1 MLHGH
6 GQQRELVNFQQMCAE
21 YLHME
26 DRVAGFYG
34 EHKTKYDTDIPPM
47 QDFEL
52 GRKCSF
58 HYTTISLFP
67 SYYILKIFFLIVF
80 VYFERERPTECEW
93 KRGRERGRQRI
104 WSRLQVLSCQHRARC
119 GARTHER

>member
-34 EHKTKYDTDIPPM
+34 EHKTKYDTDI
-47 QDFEL
+47 L
-52 GRKCSF
+52 KGKR
-58 HYTTISLFP
+58 YV
-67 SYYILKIFFLIVF
+67 ILN
-80 VYFERERPTECEW
+80 
-93 KRGRERGRQRI
+93 QA
-104 WSRLQVLSCQHRARC
+104 RL
-119 GARTHER
+119 